1 MQTAQI
7 NISVNSK
14 EAQQNVDKLTQ
25 SINNAGTTS
34 ASLKAQLRQI
44 TNELANL
51 QPGSARFDELS
62 KKAGQLRD
70 TIQDTNAVI
79 NATAGNVTENFG
91 KSLSNVA
98 QIGVAGFQSVMAAQ
112 TLFGIENEDLQK
124 TLTQFGALLNLT
136 QAIETFGGLSDRL
149 VQIKA
154 GFTPLLTQLG
164 ILKVEQTGVAVATT
178 AADAALVGE
187 SVAATAAAA
196 STRAFGAALN
206 AIPLIAVITALA
218 TLAYGIYEYA
228 SANTEAKKEEE
239 KRKKSLEALNKTQ
252 KETTEYV
259 AKESSEFTTLIYQL
273 KATNEGSKRRK
284 DLIKEIN
291 AQYGTTLKNLSDEN
305 EFQDQLNV
313 SVKEYIALQYNKF
326 KLQKNQDYIDS
337 QNEKRFELERKLSKL
352 QQDTNKNFQ
361 LTEDQRKAALGDI
374 QAEIRFRNQLSLK
387 YQDRNLEQ
395 TIEMQTLKSIQNQY
409 KEYKKGIQEVE
420 ESTNKLGLRR
430 EQLTKVEDDLT
441 KGGKVYVEQKE
452 KEVKSTEDQNEVN
465 EAYVKILEKIKD
477 ELNRQRTAEE
487 ELEKSQISRMTNVAE
502 REIKTLEKQYGDERQ
517 ELIDGAIEREIS
529 AFDEKFKI
537 EGKTEEEYTKGI
549 EEIRKKGADNLLEV
563 EKKLIEDKKLTLDQD
578 IENIKTKYALEA
590 EIVKNSIISIEDE
603 TKMLELQFAKEREIR
618 EITNSTLTEEKK
630 QEAILAIKK
639 KYLDDEVK
647 LIEKQ
652 GEDQLN
658 VLKTQRD
665 KTLQNEELTSD
676 QRKEIDAKYNQ
687 DVLKTNQDTQDKIQE
702 AIDGTTK
709 VQEDS
714 LTSLQKNIDK
724 ISQYVDKIAEIW
736 GQVGDLISQRNEERF
751 SNEERRIDG
760 IYEQEKQLLENQLTE
775 GVIAREQ
782 FDDKVKELDQQRAQ
796 EEKQLAMEKFQETKK
811 LNIVNAT
818 IQGTQAVLAAYASG
832 AATPIIGAATAPI
845 YAAIAAAFAAAQVA
859 AIANQNF
866 TAAGGGIV
874 PGIGSGMVDSVPSLL
889 APGETVINAESSAM
903 YPELLN
909 QVNMAGGGISLKPDM
924 PGINKSDSNQRLYED
939 NKTDKPIRAYVV
951 ETDVTDTQKRI
962 DRIKRS
968 AEF

>member
-1 MQTAQI
+1 MAQTAQI
-7 NISVNSK
+7 NINVNSK

-91 KSLSNVA
+91 RSLSNVA

-112 TLFGIENEDLQK
+112 TLFGVENEDLQK
-124 TLTQFGALLNLT
+124 TLAQFGALLNLT

-164 ILKVEQTGVAVATT
+164 LLKTEQTAVATST
-178 AADAALVGE
+178 AAADAALVGE
-187 SVAATAAAA
+187 AVAADGAAV
-196 STRAFGAALN
+196 STGLFGAALN
-206 AIPLIAVITALA
+206 ALPLIAIVTAVGVLVSG
-218 TLAYGIYEYA
+218 LISYA
-228 SANTEAKKEEE
+228 SSSKEAEAAEK
-239 KRKKSLEALNKTQ
+239 KRKKSLEDLAKAQ
-252 KETTEYV
+252 KEQNEYV
-259 AKESSEFTTLIYQL
+259 AKESTEFTTLIYQL
-273 KATNEGSKRRK
+273 KSTNEGSERRK
-284 DLIKEIN
+284 ELIKQIN
-291 AQYGTTLKNLSDEN
+291 SQYGTTLKNLSDEN
-305 EFQDQLNV
+305 EFQKQLNT
-313 SVKEYIALQYNKF
+313 SVDEYIQLQYNKF
-326 KLQKNQDYIDS
+326 KLDKNLTYIQQ
-337 QNEKRFELERKLSKL
+337 QNQKRFEGEQKINKARREA
-352 QQDTNKNFQ
+352 QD
-361 LTEDQRKAALGDI
+361 LVDAG
-374 QAEIRFRNQLSLK
+374 IR
-387 YQDRNLEQ
+387 
-395 TIEMQTLKSIQNQY
+395 KSIEDALSY
-409 KEYKKGIQEVE
+409 RLDLR
-420 ESTNKLGLRR
+420 ESIAEGTKMINEAQAATDKLGLRR
-430 EQLTKVEDDLT
+430 EQLVAVEDRLT

-452 KEVKSTEDQNEVN
+452 KEVKTTKDQLEVN
-465 EAYVKILEKIKD
+465 QAYVDILEKVKD
-477 ELNRQRTAEE
+477 VLNRQRTAED

-578 IENIKTKYALEA
+578 IENVKTKYALEA

-603 TKMLELQFAKEREIR
+603 TKMMELQFAKEREIR

-658 VLKTQRD
+658 VLKSQRD